1 MRPLLFVITLL
12 MIMIPLSSSLAAE
25 DSLDKQSII
34 VEVEGSPSE
43 HRNYLQDHYPFID
56 VVAVY
61 TKLFNGLALQG
72 TPQELQRMQSLDFVK
87 NVHAVKTYETTRFKN
102 LGVDSENAVFPYELN
117 DTGYTGEGVKVGVID
132 TGIDYEHPDLQKN
145 YQRGYDLVDL
155 DDDPMETKSKQGIPT
170 LHGSHVSG
178 IIAANGQLKGVA
190 PEADIYAYRALGPG
204 GSGTSVQVIAA
215 MEQAVEDGVD
225 IMNLSLGNSVN
236 GPDYPTS
243 VAVNKAAELGIAV
256 VIANG
261 NNGPANWTVGSPATA
276 NKALSVGAS
285 SPEREMPFLYERWD
299 DKQISLSTM
308 SGSVPWNLD
317 TFYEIV
323 NADTTANVKGKI
335 ALFTRDDVPF
345 SQKAQAAQVAG
356 AKAVVIHNNEEGH
369 FQGMI
374 HTDKQ
379 PINIP
384 VASISQSDGE
394 WLKKKL
400 DEKEK
405 LSLETN
411 YKKIEESIADF
422 SSRGPVTVNW
432 NIKPDILAPGAS
444 IVSTVPGGYQALQG
458 TSMAAPHVA
467 GAIALVKEA
476 NPTWSNAK
484 IYGAIKTTAAR
495 LKNDE
500 EESIDP
506 IVQGMGLIQ
515 PKQAIEA
522 ETILYDPQLTF
533 GQIDDY
539 CENRKRKTII
549 ENTSNKTKTYHFKI
563 PYKQAGLSWKLP
575 KSFTLKPHEK
585 KQITIELRVTSS
597 QLKKGVHQGWITLNE
612 QGNTYEMPYL
622 FVNKSADNPKAM
634 GFEFSLK
641 PFSDDVFTY
650 RLYVTEPA
658 QRVDIDLYNP
668 DTLVYERRLM
678 TKEDMN
684 TGVNEGQLKKSEAG
698 ESGHY
703 LAIVTVQLADGSYES
718 HQTMITIP

>member
-225 IMNLSLGNSVN
+225 VMNLSLGNSVN

-444 IVSTVPGGYQALQG
+444 IVSTVHRWL
-458 TSMAAPHVA
+458 SS
-467 GAIALVKEA
+467 IARNKHGCTACGRRDCLSKRSKSNLVKCK
-476 NPTWSNAK
+476 NLWSHKNYSSK
-484 IYGAIKTTAAR
+484 I
-495 LKNDE
+495 
-500 EESIDP
+500 
-506 IVQGMGLIQ
+506 
-515 PKQAIEA
+515 
-522 ETILYDPQLTF
+522 
-533 GQIDDY
+533 
-539 CENRKRKTII
+539 
-549 ENTSNKTKTYHFKI
+549 
-563 PYKQAGLSWKLP
+563 
-575 KSFTLKPHEK
+575 EK
-585 KQITIELRVTSS
+585 
-597 QLKKGVHQGWITLNE
+597 
-612 QGNTYEMPYL
+612 
-622 FVNKSADNPKAM
+622 
-634 GFEFSLK
+634 
-641 PFSDDVFTY
+641 
-650 RLYVTEPA
+650 
-658 QRVDIDLYNP
+658 
-668 DTLVYERRLM
+668 
-678 TKEDMN
+678 
-684 TGVNEGQLKKSEAG
+684 
-698 ESGHY
+698 
-703 LAIVTVQLADGSYES
+703 
-718 HQTMITIP
+718 